1 MNIDSIKKPAED
13 FFADMNTDTL
23 VALIKAIF
31 GVIFG
36 FIAEEEGYDY

>member
-1 MNIDSIKKPAED
+1 MDAIKTAAEA
-13 FFADMNTDTL
+13 FFAEQNTDTL